1 MVDGGQS
8 GEVRTWIPRGVERE
22 GVNKLKVTEQL
33 KFASNQEACTPLPCL
48 TLRRIHRIE
57 A

>member
-8 GEVRTWIPRGVERE
+8 GEIRTWLTRGSERE
-22 GVNKLKVTEQL
+22 GVNKVKVTEQL
-33 KFASNQEACTPLPCL
+33 KFASNQKACTHLPYL